1 MNHLTLLAASCQR
14 TICLTNVPHGQATQG
29 TVQHILTIVLSVL
42 AALAILFVVIGG
54 IRYTVS
60 SGDPQATAKA
70 KNTIIM
76 ALVGLIIVIAAQAL
90 VAFVIG
96 KL

>member
-1 MNHLTLLAASCQR
+1 MNQLMLLAAACQKS
-14 TICLTNVPHGQATQG
+14 ICLTGVPHGQATAG
-29 TVQHILTIVLSVL
+29 TIHHILTIVLSVL

-90 VAFVIG
+90 VTFVIT